1 MKNKKS
7 IIFICS
13 LALMVSC
20 SKQPYWDIPTDSN
33 GNAIIT
39 DISTA
44 TSDGISTLDDQFTV
58 NTKLP
63 NAKAGDVMKVELLK
77 QQIPKG
83 GGTATQL
90 LPLEGTQQTVNVG
103 SDLTASVT
111 YTRAQAQLIE
121 PGDNVYVSFAG
132 KTESA
137 SIVIQLTQATTVS
150 VPKVNGTA
158 VNVVRGAGT
167 AWFDVNVQP
176 KSGPYAGVVEVKKK
190 NGSNESWVNVGNFM
204 SGDKVPISGDDFAI
218 GKDTMY
224 YSFISAQGNYK
235 DTVKMTIIDND
246 PYFFLKKSGTLALGG
261 SSAGLN
267 LLTNTAVPAG
277 NDSAMIAIDGDSLML
292 HGDSGWAT
300 GGKNI
305 SFVSSTQNLY
315 NENNPAS
322 AMTAFMAG
330 TPTATADPALGEGV
344 YIFKI
349 TNGANPTDVYYGT
362 LKVTSIVP
370 GVSVAYEY
378 RIGNTYNQLA
388 VLK

>member
-7 IIFICS
+7 ILFICS

-77 QQIPKG
+77 QQIPKT
-83 GGTATQL
+83 GGTSTQL

-103 SDLTASVT
+103 SDLTASIT
-111 YTRAQAQLIE
+111 YTRAQAQLID

-158 VNVVRGAGT
+158 VNVIRGAGT
-167 AWFDVNVQP
+167 AWFDLSVQP
-176 KSGPYAGVVEVKKK
+176 KSGAYTGAIEVKKK
-190 NGSNESWVNVGNFM
+190 NGSNEPWVSVGNFM
-204 SGDKVPISGDDFAI
+204 TGDKVPISGDDFAA

-224 YSFISAQGNYK
+224 YSFVSTKGTYK
-235 DTVKMTIIDND
+235 DTVNMTILDND
-246 PYFFLKKSGTLALGG
+246 PYFFLKKTGTLALGG
-261 SSAGLN
+261 SSAGVN
-267 LLTNTAVPAG
+267 VLTNSAVAAG
-277 NDSAMIAIDGDSLML
+277 DASAMIAVDGGSLTL
-292 HGDSGWAT
+292 HGGSGWAT
-300 GGKNI
+300 GGKSI
-305 SFVSSTQNLY
+305 SFVSTSQNLY
-315 NENNPAS
+315 NENNPAT
-322 AMTAFMAG
+322 AMAAFMAG
-330 TPTATADPALGEGV
+330 SPAATADPALGEGA
-344 YIFKI
+344 YIFKL
-349 TNGANPTDVYYGT
+349 TNGPNPSDVYYGT

-378 RIGNTYNQLA
+378 RIGNTYNQLS
-388 VLK
+388 VIK